1 MANEVKLEDV
11 SQKVFG
17 ISSRWYRQLVKEGL
31 APEVIRGQIDFV
43 AAAKALIDYY
53 RKLSEGQG
61 SLTLTDER
69 KELVKVQR
77 QLKELEFLVKKGKL
91 IPRENVLQEFLNR
104 IAVVKTGML
113 SLSRS
118 LPGKLTNKDGRE
130 MGVVI
135 KRQVIQLLEKFS
147 RRGGVLK

>member
-17 ISSRWYRQLVKEGL
+17 ISSRRYRQLAKEGL
-31 APEVIRGQIDFV
+31 APEVLSGKIDFV

-77 QLKELEFLVKKGKL
+77 QLKELEFLVKKGEL
-91 IPRENVLQEFLNR
+91 IPRKNVLQEFLNR

-118 LPGKLTNKDGRE
+118 LPGKLNGKDGRE
-130 MGVVI
+130 MPVVI

-147 RRGGVLK
+147 RKGGVLK